1 MKKNL
6 ILSGILVLLLVGTY
20 FFQEKRNETHYE
32 ESLVKDHLIMKGI
45 VKLKLPTVEAI
56 KKDDSWWEGN
66 TLLSHNAF
74 KVIEQ
79 KITEVKKIKDVSGEW
94 KTFFNDPL
102 TLFVNDE
109 EWVVGD
115 LSLDRQGFY
124 LSRDKKIMLV
134 TLEGSSSEL
143 TQDENSV
150 AVKKYDEFKREITKN
165 HDELIEKQIF
175 RFYPDLSAKRVLIES
190 YERLPYELNL
200 EKNETLPTP
209 IPGIKVHDKIQAK
222 FKSLLTLM
230 TMKSE
235 VPFSEKLKV
244 KRLGT
249 IKFIAAKTVTWELW
263 LKSESAADAV
273 LIDPDSKRAFL
284 MIGGTLK
291 IYFTMVQ
298 DYWDKKVIPPSEFKP
313 SEKIE
318 MILSQGKKNL
328 HVDILNQEPLK
339 FESDKSRLNQE
350 NLLAMINILFNL
362 SQFDQADRVSIL
374 SSSEKKM
381 LMTQD
386 DLRVS
391 VLNQAL
397 ILWVRAEELIV
408 VNLTQ
413 GFKAHFMMYRQK
425 TGMTLADMVK

>member
-6 ILSGILVLLLVGTY
+6 ILTGILAVLLVGTY
-20 FFQEKRNETHYE
+20 FFQEKRNETHYN

-45 VKLKLPTVEAI
+45 VELKLPSVSAI
-56 KKDDSWWEGN
+56 KKEDSWWEG
-66 TLLSHNAF
+66 TRLLSHNAF

-79 KITEVKKIKDVSGEW
+79 KITEVKKIKDVVGEW
-94 KTFFNDPL
+94 KTFFTDPL
-102 TLFVNDE
+102 TLFVNGE
-109 EWVVGD
+109 EWVIGD

-150 AVKKYDEFKREITKN
+150 AVKKYDEFKREITKT
-165 HDELIEKQIF
+165 HDDLIEKQIF

-190 YERLPYELNL
+190 YERLPYELNFD
-200 EKNETLPTP
+200 KNETLPAP

-230 TMKSE
+230 TMKQEIPYSE
-235 VPFSEKLKV
+235 NLKV

-263 LKSESAADAV
+263 LKSEKAADSV
-273 LIDPDSKRAFL
+273 LIDPETKRAFL

-313 SEKIE
+313 SPKID
-318 MILSQGKKNL
+318 MLLAQGKKSI

-339 FESDKSRLNQE
+339 FESTQSRLNQE
-350 NLLAMINILFNL
+350 NLLSMINVIFNL

-391 VLNQAL
+391 VLGQSL

-425 TGMTLADMVK
+425 IGMTLADMVK